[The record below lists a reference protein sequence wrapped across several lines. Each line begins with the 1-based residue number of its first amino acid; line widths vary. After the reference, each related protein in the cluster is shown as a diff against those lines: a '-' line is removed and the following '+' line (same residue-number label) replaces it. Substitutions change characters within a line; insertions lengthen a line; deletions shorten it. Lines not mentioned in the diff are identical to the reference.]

1 MSQWERNAARLASL
15 VFSLSGRGVVWPTSG
30 GPVCVSD
37 GGGGKT
43 KNRQVRRKFIF
54 PRLRWICRTDKFEL
68 VSEASRRLRRLCPSV
83 LGCFFGK
90 ARGESDPPSAW
101 GNKTRFS

>member
-37 GGGGKT
+37 GGGGQDKEQAGQT
-43 KNRQVRRKFIF
+43 QVHISKAALDLPHRQV
-54 PRLRWICRTDKFEL
+54 
-68 VSEASRRLRRLCPSV
+68 
-83 LGCFFGK
+83 
-90 ARGESDPPSAW
+90 
-101 GNKTRFS
+101 